1 MANKSK
7 EKRERMIQF
16 LDTLKNYYD
25 ATDETIV
32 AINEIEN
39 YLNEKKYGLVWEQ
52 HSEEVD
58 DMLEDYIP
66 VFVEDKVKG
75 WTFDDTK
82 PLNFLIE
89 GDNLHALY
97 LLNKTHRR
105 NIDVIYIDPPY
116 NTGASSWKYNNDYVD
131 ANDEFAHSRWAS
143 MMARRLAASKDLLK
157 DDGVLIC
164 AIDENEI
171 ATLKLLLEEIFGSSY
186 VVDVITIIHNP
197 RGIQGDNFSYTNEFA
212 LFVYKK
218 GYTVITN
225 RSVSEEEISWDPLRN
240 WGGESLRT
248 DARNCFYGII
258 VKDNTIVGFEEVASD
273 DYHPHKNEKKGDTVV
288 VYPIDGKGVERKW
301 RYARQT
307 VESIYNLLRVKE
319 DNGVFDIELGKNYAP
334 YKTVWTDKRYD
345 SNLYG
350 TQWINSMIEN
360 CDFDFPKSIW
370 NVYDCLYAVT
380 SKRDDA
386 IILDYFAGSG
396 TTGHAVQ
403 LLNNSLGG
411 NRSYI
416 LVTNNEVGQD
426 KERKFVRE
434 VGNPEDYPDAW
445 ANYIESNGICSSITY
460 KRLQSV
466 NNGYIH
472 SRDTKIE
479 LYAKKLSKRTLD
491 HIDTVKQEINAIFEA
506 SEDKYDKVSLDF
518 SDGIIRVIGTKKK
531 GEVVDGIIHNLK
543 YFKTGF
549 TERYPEDHYLTDAL
563 CLHIKEMIELRTAH
577 VVDDHV
583 NILALTKDDFI
594 KKIKNNTNIGEIK
607 NAWIRKALLLN
618 LSPSD
623 MQVLESLPYQIVP
636 EEFFNTEIQEV
647 AE

>member
-66 VFVEDKVKG
+66 VFIEDKAKG

-131 ANDEFAHSRWAS
+131 ASDEFAHSRWAS
-143 MMARRLAASKDLLK
+143 MMARRLAAAKDLLK

-212 LFVYKK
+212 MFVYKK

-225 RSVSEEEISWDPLRN
+225 RVVKEEEIDWRDLRDN
-240 WGGESLRT
+240 GGESLRT

-258 VKDNTIVGFEEVASD
+258 VKDNEIVGFEDVASD
-273 DYHPHKNEKKGDTVV
+273 DYHPKRNVVKNDNLVI
-288 VYPIDGKGVERKW
+288 YPIDKNGIERKW

-307 VESIYNLLRVKE
+307 VER
-319 DNGVFDIELGKNYAP
+319 
-334 YKTVWTDKRYD
+334 
-345 SNLYG
+345 
-350 TQWINSMIEN
+350 
-360 CDFDFPKSIW
+360 
-370 NVYDCLYAVT
+370 
-380 SKRDDA
+380 
-386 IILDYFAGSG
+386 
-396 TTGHAVQ
+396 
-403 LLNNSLGG
+403 
-411 NRSYI
+411 
-416 LVTNNEVGQD
+416 
-426 KERKFVRE
+426 
-434 VGNPEDYPDAW
+434 
-445 ANYIESNGICSSITY
+445 
-460 KRLQSV
+460 
-466 NNGYIH
+466 
-472 SRDTKIE
+472 
-479 LYAKKLSKRTLD
+479 
-491 HIDTVKQEINAIFEA
+491 
-506 SEDKYDKVSLDF
+506 
-518 SDGIIRVIGTKKK
+518 
-531 GEVVDGIIHNLK
+531 
-543 YFKTGF
+543 
-549 TERYPEDHYLTDAL
+549 
-563 CLHIKEMIELRTAH
+563 
-577 VVDDHV
+577 
-583 NILALTKDDFI
+583 
-594 KKIKNNTNIGEIK
+594 
-607 NAWIRKALLLN
+607 
-618 LSPSD
+618 
-623 MQVLESLPYQIVP
+623 
-636 EEFFNTEIQEV
+636 IQH
-647 AE
+647 